1 MLAIGLWQR
10 EEDVAPTR
18 WEVVAKTF
26 LLFVTAVGIG
36 LVCPSPEPVLVARAW
51 LKTLRRLSG
60 SGR

>member
-1 MLAIGLWQR
+1 MLAIGLWRR

-36 LVCPSPEPVLVARAW
+36 LVCPSPLSVLVFRTVAEN
-51 LKTLRRLSG
+51 
-60 SGR
+60 